1 MNSLDNKE
9 LTVIY
14 FMKPEDKIMTLE
26 QAVAWHE
33 RLKAEGRKIVATNGV
48 FDLLHRGHVEYLS
61 KAAEAGD
68 ALLVA
73 VNSDE
78 SVRRVKGPSR
88 PIVSEEDRAYLLACL
103 SFVDAVIVFPEA
115 TATNTLAA
123 VRPEIYAKGGDYTVE
138 TLVREEYA
146 VMKDFVEKFVFI
158 PFVKGRSTTLTI
170 QKMNGGA
177 VGGQGDGS
185 SDGMDSRLNLIYGRR
200 SVRKYQLRPVG
211 DDLIHELLQ
220 AAMAAPSACCK
231 DPWHFIVMKDDGVRR
246 QVASLLKNGGF
257 LAEAPAGIVIC
268 GDLEKAHGGELSY
281 LLQDCAAATE
291 NLLLAAHGL
300 SLGACWLGV
309 HPRQDRMDGIRRVFD
324 LPDNIVPVAVVA
336 LGWPAQESKK
346 RTRYRDDAVTVR

>member
-1 MNSLDNKE
+1 
-9 LTVIY
+9 
-14 FMKPEDKIMTLE
+14 MKPEDKIMTLE

-73 VNSDE
+73 VNSDD

-103 SFVDAVIVFPEA
+103 SFVDAVVIFPEM

-138 TLVREEYA
+138 TLVREEYE
-146 VMKDFVEKFVFI
+146 VMKHFVEKFVFI

-170 QKMNGGA
+170 RKMNGEAMEGKGE
-177 VGGQGDGS
+177 GG

-211 DDLIHELLQ
+211 DELIHELLQ

-231 DPWHFIVMKDDGVRR
+231 DPWRFIVLKDADVRR
-246 QVASLLKNGGF
+246 QVAALLKNGGF
-257 LAEAPAGIVIC
+257 LADAPAGIVVC
-268 GDLEKAHGGELSY
+268 GDLDKAHGGELSY

-291 NLLLAAHGL
+291 NLLLAAYGL
-300 SLGACWLGV
+300 SLGGCWLGV
-309 HPRQDRMDGIRRVFD
+309 HPRQDRVDGIRRLFG
-324 LPDNIVPVAVVA
+324 LGNRIVPVAVVA
-336 LGWPAQESKK
+336 LGWPAQDFEK
-346 RTRYRDDAVTVR
+346 RTRYRNEAVTIR